1 MKRFIISMLVIM
13 SFAAPVMA
21 ASSELSCSIHPPADT
36 ADTNLPGLTK
46 ISLSKAKKIAL
57 SAIKSPSKKVE
68 DGELEIEQGCLLY
81 SFDIRVSG
89 SSGIEEIMVDAG
101 TGKILS
107 HKHETPKKE
116 ADEQAQD
123 KAAISKSK

>member
-1 MKRFIISMLVIM
+1 MKRLAISTLALM
-13 SFAAPVMA
+13 SFLSPAMA
-21 ASSELSCSIHPPADT
+21 SPAEFTCSIHPPADT
-36 ADTNLPGLTK
+36 ADKKLPGLTK

-57 SAIKSPSKKVE
+57 RAIKSPSKKVE

-81 SFDIRVSG
+81 SFDIRVSH
-89 SSGIEEIMVDAG
+89 SGIEEIMVDAG
-101 TGKILS
+101 TGEILS
-107 HKHETPKKE
+107 QKHETAKKE